1 MHDILEGAL
10 QYEVKLMLQ
19 FMIDTE
25 KYFTLEELNT
35 RLEHIELGYMEYKDR
50 PTAISVATLRSSGS
64 SLKQKGMRVI
74 HFRRNVFHISV
85 TFNCIAAQMWLF
97 GRILPML
104 VADHVP
110 DDDEHWQN
118 FLVLM
123 EIVDHLF
130 CPQVTEDQAAYVA
143 TLISDHHHD
152 FCELYPDHSII
163 PKMHFMVHMPR
174 LMIQ

>member
-1 MHDILEGAL
+1 MLRNEAAHRQYCALLEEDSSGEVSKQYDINRDSILNELAYFHMCNGSLVPDVMHDILEGAL

-74 HFRRNVFHISV
+74 HYRRNVFHIHICYFQQYSC
-85 TFNCIAAQMWLF
+85 TD
-97 GRILPML
+97 
-104 VADHVP
+104 VAVWP
-110 DDDEHWQN
+110 DSSN
-118 FLVLM
+118 
-123 EIVDHLF
+123 
-130 CPQVTEDQAAYVA
+130 A
-143 TLISDHHHD
+143 S
-152 FCELYPDHSII
+152 SGS
-163 PKMHFMVHMPR
+163 R
-174 LMIQ
+174 S

>member
-10 QYEVKLMLQ
+10 QYEVELMLQ

-35 RLEHIELGYMEYKDR
+35 RLEHMELGYMECKDR

-64 SLKQKGMRVI
+64 SLKQKGMRI
-74 HFRRNVFHISV
+74 RHFRLLYFTYMYISV
-85 TFNCIAAQMWLF
+85 IFNCIAAQMWLF

-110 DDDEHWQN
+110 DDDKHWRN

-130 CPQVTEDQAAYVA
+130 CPQVTEDRAA
-143 TLISDHHHD
+143 
-152 FCELYPDHSII
+152 
-163 PKMHFMVHMPR
+163 
-174 LMIQ
+174 

>member
-1 MHDILEGAL
+1 MLRNEAAHRQYCALLEEDSSGEVSKQYDINRDSILNELAYFHLCNGSLVPDVMDDILEGAL

-74 HFRRNVFHISV
+74 HYRRNVFHIHICYFQLYSC
-85 TFNCIAAQMWLF
+85 TD
-97 GRILPML
+97 
-104 VADHVP
+104 VAVWP
-110 DDDEHWQN
+110 DSSN
-118 FLVLM
+118 ASSRS
-123 EIVDHLF
+123 
-130 CPQVTEDQAAYVA
+130 C
-143 TLISDHHHD
+143 S
-152 FCELYPDHSII
+152 
-163 PKMHFMVHMPR
+163 
-174 LMIQ
+174 